1 MNLNEKL
8 FAIQGEVEV
17 ISKDSINPFFKS
29 RYFDINKLLETLKPL
44 LQKHKLLL
52 MQPLTEIGGKPAL
65 STIIIDTETNDKA
78 SFATPIPENID
89 PQKMGSAITYFRRH
103 ALQSFF
109 AIQSEDF
116 SLQAED
122 DDANLASENKTE
134 VPFVTDPDT
143 EYEAPNLPQVCQKCG
158 GEMKTS
164 KQGKPYCKNLCWKK

>member
-52 MQPLTEIGGKPAL
+52 MQPLAEIGGKPAL
-65 STIIIDTETNDKA
+65 STIIIDTETDDKVLSA
-78 SFATPIPENID
+78 IPIPENTD
-89 PQKMGSAITYFRRH
+89 PQKMGSAITYFRRY

-109 AIQSEDF
+109 A
-116 SLQAED
+116 LQAED

>member
-52 MQPLTEIGGKPAL
+52 MQPLAEIGGKPAL
-65 STIIIDTETNDKA
+65 STIIIDTETDDKVLSA
-78 SFATPIPENID
+78 IPIPENTD
-89 PQKMGSAITYFRRH
+89 PQKMGSAITYFRRY

-109 AIQSEDF
+109 A
-116 SLQAED
+116 LQAED

-143 EYEAPNLPQVCQKCG
+143 EYEAPNLTQVCQKCG